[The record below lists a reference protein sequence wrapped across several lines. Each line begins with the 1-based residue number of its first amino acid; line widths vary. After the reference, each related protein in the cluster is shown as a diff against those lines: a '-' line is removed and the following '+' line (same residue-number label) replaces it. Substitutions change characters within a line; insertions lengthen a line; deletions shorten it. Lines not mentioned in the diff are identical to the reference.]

1 VESLARDL
9 LSSKIR
15 KVGRLTGLK
24 NEDWHIGRWEYLGM
38 DM

>member
-1 VESLARDL
+1 LARDP

-24 NEDWHIGRWEYLGM
+24 NEDWHVGWREYLGM

>member
-1 VESLARDL
+1 VESLARDP
-9 LSSKIR
+9 LSLKIR

-24 NEDWHIGRWEYLGM
+24 NEDWHIGRREYSGM